1 MIIKKNQLV
10 FIILLFTIIIISEN
24 FNNYDYRGNK
34 STITNSLQF
43 IKTKNPKLMDGIT
56 DYKYNP
62 LVIIDE
68 TFQNPSDLS
77 EWNRTTENGAS
88 ITISG
93 GNLIFSG
100 QTDGFFEWPPERA
113 WAVYLPDIPQFYIG
127 NLTFDYNLN
136 EKFSVSLT
144 LQIDDNDDDVWDDVW
159 SDSGDS
165 GGWQKAIINFDG
177 TNYNTRFNNFRFR
190 FYFQARNASDV
201 AYVDNLKIS
210 TWEFVWEE
218 NNGDIIEENE
228 TQEIRAYIVPSF
240 SNFNRNNVT
249 IKYTLNDPFLS
260 NPINDTMTDLG
271 SQSYFNYIFS
281 DSQYNSSDT
290 IYYKI
295 IINNNDQSIFSSTNT
310 VNFKCYD
317 RTPPTI
323 SQISHNATNYN
334 SDVLITCYVE
344 DNQYGDGLLNVTMYI
359 NNGTEADKSDIL
371 ILSNRSGSIPS
382 GGGYFG
388 FVIDKKYLSARQGE
402 ELHFKIYAYD
412 KASPTNENHTKDLW
426 FSLTDDVSPS
436 VSFKGDNAYP
446 STGKIECTR
455 NLIVNYSIT
464 EPLAGSG
471 IKSIEL
477 LVLISNKSPSNNYDY
492 NFSVSPVE
500 AINLNGGIFNFIIDT
515 SHYRYNKTIY
525 CFINATDNAGN
536 NYTQY
541 KNYIE
546 YGIVDLTPPSVIY
559 DPDNRNPKGY
569 HLPGFYL
576 NFTFNEPL
584 CGAGIK
590 NNTKLYYKINDPFLT
605 NPTILEL
612 PVSKY
617 GGTVSFNITN
627 GGWNYKSVIYYR
639 IDVSDNDNNIFLS
652 PIFNFTITDQVKPCY
667 VEDIK
672 NLNGWVYNN
681 FKLLN
686 FTVYDPDYDFTF
698 KSSGIANI
706 ILYYKAGSAPNP
718 YTKDYDGSL
727 IYNGVITKTKAKYTF
742 NLSLTY
748 DMYKNGPNIYYVINV
763 SDIEGN
769 YNISSAQYFTLYS
782 KPYISESIIGPD
794 RVIGKSD
801 FRIQFSLNFY
811 CNFWYKINDSANTTA
826 FITYS
831 NNFSSNFVLPEGN
844 YKIIFNFTRTNC
856 ILIFYVEIDLTP
868 PDKITT
874 ISFKIINYKV
884 IVLTWEAPDGID
896 SETIYKIYRSTNPDV
911 KITNENFIG
920 EVKVG
925 DELIF
930 EDGDIKEGN
939 TYYYI
944 IVAVDRVGNISEKS
958 EVIKVEVPANPL
970 PMIILIVIILAALGG
985 IGYLTYHKISVKKR
999 ERIFSQVDL
1008 KDLKLEDEDLT
1019 PKEKPQWTSI
1029 KTTAEPKTIKEEGF
1043 EFLGEVEEEVIPIE
1057 SNYWKLKT
1065 ANLFE
1070 KTINL
1075 DLSNDYGKAIRNYLL
1090 IKRMAEK
1097 MNNIILI
1104 EKIRER
1110 IAEIYKQL
1118 NES

>member
-1 MIIKKNQLV
+1 MIKKNYL
-10 FIILLFTIIIISEN
+10 FFLIWLFILLILLNSNFELNNSKINNINDNNNYYINNNNESTLKSPNLADSQNSYKQNPFDLIYET
-24 FNNYDYRGNK
+24 FNNSEDIKKWENSSNGAIAN
-34 STITNSLQF
+34 ITN
-43 IKTKNPKLMDGIT
+43 KKLH
-56 DYKYNP
+56 
-62 LVIIDE
+62 
-68 TFQNPSDLS
+68 FQAKSAGLS
-77 EWNRTTENGAS
+77 EK
-88 ITISG
+88 TIYLTYNDTYIDPFFD
-93 GNLIFSG
+93 GNLSFS
-100 QTDGFFEWPPERA
+100 
-113 WAVYLPDIPQFYIG
+113 YSLSS
-127 NLTFDYNLN
+127 
-136 EKFSVSLT
+136 FSVSLR
-144 LQIDDNDDDVWDDVW
+144 LDIFDGSWNNSVW
-159 SDSGDS
+159 SISGTTS
-165 GGWQKAIINFDG
+165 GTAIIQLSSF
-177 TNYNTRFNNFRFR
+177 NTRYNGFTFR
-190 FYFQARNASDV
+190 FYFSGYFSSDT
-201 AYVDNLKIS
+201 ADIDNLKIS
-210 TWEFVWEE
+210 THEFTWFE
-218 NNGDIIEENE
+218 NNGDPIQP
-228 TQEIRAYIVPSF
+228 TYDQEIVVFIVP
-240 SNFNRNNVT
+240 NFEGFDRNNVT
-249 IKYTLNDPFLS
+249 LKYARNDPSLS
-260 NPINDTMTDLG
+260 NSTDISLTDPG
-271 SQSYFNYIFS
+271 LENFYTFTISASNYG
-281 DSQYNSSDT
+281 SSDT
-290 IYYKI
+290 IYYQIWISDFGHTIYK
-295 IINNNDQSIFSSTNT
+295 STPI

-323 SQISHNATNYN
+323 SQISHNATNYY
-334 SDVLITCYVE
+334 SDVLVSCYVE

-402 ELHFKIYAYD
+402 ELHFKIYAWD
-412 KASPTNENHTKDLW
+412 KASPSNEANSTDQW
-426 FSLTDDVSPS
+426 FTLTDDVAPS

-446 STGKIECTR
+446 TPGKIECTR

-471 IKSIEL
+471 LNNIEL

-492 NFSVSPVE
+492 NFSVRPEEE

-515 SHYRYNKTIY
+515 SHYKYNKTIY

-546 YGIVDLTPPSVIY
+546 YRIVDITPPSVIY
-559 DPDNRNPKGY
+559 DPDNENPKGY

-590 NNTKLYYKINDPFLT
+590 NNTKLYYKVNDSSLT
-605 NPTILEL
+605 NPNILEL
-612 PVSKY
+612 SVSKY
-617 GGTVSFNITN
+617 GGTVSFYISN
-627 GGWNYKSVIYYR
+627 GNWAYKSVIYYR
-639 IDVSDNDNNIFLS
+639 INVSDNDNNIFLS
-652 PIFNFTITDQVKPCY
+652 PIFNFTITDQIKPCY
-667 VEDIK
+667 IEEIK

-686 FTVYDPDYDFTF
+686 FTVYDPDYDVVFR
-698 KSSGIANI
+698 SSGIGNI
-706 ILYYKAGSAPNP
+706 VLYYKAGSAPNP
-718 YTKDYDGSL
+718 YTKDYDGVLVYKGS
-727 IYNGVITKTKAKYTF
+727 IMKTKAEYTF

-769 YNISSAQYFTLYS
+769 YNISSAQYFTLYPR
-782 KPYISESIIGPD
+782 PYISESIIGPD

-801 FRIQFSLNFY
+801 FLIQFSLNFY
-811 CNFWYKINDSANTTA
+811 CNFWYKINDSSNTKV
-826 FITYS
+826 FINYS
-831 NNFSSNFVLPEGN
+831 DNFSTNFVLPEGS
-844 YKIIFNFTRTNC
+844 YKIIFNFTGTNW
-856 ILIFYVEIDLTP
+856 LLTFNVEIDLTP

-874 ISFKIINYKV
+874 INFKIYDYRV
-884 IVLTWEAPDGID
+884 IVLTWEAPNGID
-896 SETIYKIYRSTNPDV
+896 YQSIYKIYRSTNPDV
-911 KITNENFIG
+911 KITDENLIG

-930 EDGDIKEGN
+930 EDADIKEGN

-958 EVIKVEVPANPL
+958 EVIKVEVPTNPL
-970 PMIILIVIILAALGG
+970 PMIILIVIILAILGG

-1019 PKEKPQWTSI
+1019 VKSKPQWTSI

-1043 EFLGEVEEEVIPIE
+1043 EFLGEVEEEIIPLE
-1057 SNYWKLKT
+1057 TNYWKIKT

-1070 KTINL
+1070 KTIDL
-1075 DLSNDYGKAIRNYLL
+1075 DLSKDYGKVIRNYLF

-1097 MNNIILI
+1097 MDNIILI
-1104 EKIRER
+1104 EKLREK

-1118 NES
+1118 SET